1 MSLQAGDYSY
11 MGVGRIFIRRRG
23 LAEAMLHV
31 GNVPKLNFGVTE
43 DVKEQRDYTVVGGGT
58 VAEVRRISAV
68 ECGMTLADLDK
79 GNLTRAFFGTGSS
92 VASATITNESHLAHK
107 GGFIPLNFPP
117 DETGTITV
125 ASGATTY
132 VAGSDY
138 EVSSGGITI
147 LADGDIDDDT
157 LLEVDYT
164 SLDHDS
170 VQAIT
175 AAAYEYELFFE
186 GLNEAKSGRPVN
198 VHAYRIKF
206 GATQILDLINED
218 FATFEVKGKLLRDNT
233 KTGAGIS
240 KYFKIQIVKGE

>member
-11 MGVGRIFIRRRG
+11 MGVGKVYIRRRA
-23 LAEAMLHV
+23 LAEAMLPI
-31 GNVPKLNFGVTE
+31 GNAPKLSFGVTE

-68 ECGMTLADLDK
+68 ECSITLADLDK

-92 VASATITNESHLAHK
+92 IASATIANESHLAHK

-117 DETGTITV
+117 DETETFTV

-132 VAGSDY
+132 VRDSDY

-147 LADGDIDDDT
+147 LADGDIDDAT
-157 LLEVDYT
+157 LLEIDYT
-164 SLDHDS
+164 SRDHDS

-198 VHAYRIKF
+198 VHAYRIKL

-218 FATFEVKGKLLRDNT
+218 FATFEVKGKLLRDNS
-233 KTGAGIS
+233 KKGAGVS
-240 KYFKIQIVKGE
+240 KYFKIQVVTGE